1 MARTDSRTGT
11 KLIATNRRARRNYEV
26 LETVEAGLVLR
37 GSEVK
42 SLRAAHV
49 QLGDAYARIE
59 GGEAWLH
66 ALHIAAYDHAQA
78 HSGHEPDRRRK
89 LLLHR
94 SELDRLRAL
103 VDEQRLA
110 LVPLSLYFRDG
121 RAKVELA
128 LARGRKTY
136 DKREL
141 LARRDADREA
151 ARAIARAGRDG

>member
-1 MARTDSRTGT
+1 MARPTGT
-11 KLIATNRRARRNYEV
+11 KLIAANRKARRNYEV

-49 QLGDAYARIE
+49 QIGEAYARIE
-59 GGEAWLH
+59 DGEAWLLGMH
-66 ALHIAAYDHAQA
+66 VAPYERAQE
-78 HSGHEPDRRRK
+78 HSGHEPERRRK
-89 LLLHR
+89 LLLHA
-94 SELDRLRAL
+94 EEIARLRSL

-110 LVPLSLYFRDG
+110 LVPLSLYFKEG

-136 DKREL
+136 DKRQV
-141 LARRDADREA
+141 LARRDAEREA
-151 ARAIARAGRDG
+151 ARAAARAGRPD